1 MDLVKMLYEGIEKHG
16 FWFFIQI
23 LLLLTVA
30 GSVAIGFLYLKR
42 KLEKEKKDGNNV
54 TVNVNIDKD
63 TDDEHHHDD
72 HTHVTEHSWKQLL
85 GHSFFRSVQKMMNYE
100 IQHIEIKERLRRA
113 IFRDFLL
120 IIFTVY
126 HDKIRSFV
134 TSGNM
139 DQMSSELFHSKLHSL
154 VTEIIQEYERIAI
167 KEKIPDVVVAKFNKW
182 HRDKTEVMYR
192 FVDDVCEADDWYVS
206 NSVKFYSFLN
216 QMTSILD
223 LTLIDSR
230 KTLIHLNGELD
241 KIEYKG
247 IISEKISK
255 HHYDDSGVQ
264 PAFGGSDG
272 K

>member
-1 MDLVKMLYEGIEKHG
+1 MELFKLLYEGIEKHG
-16 FWFFIQI
+16 FWFFIQ
-23 LLLLTVA
+23 LLILLTVA
-30 GSVAIGFLYLKR
+30 AGIAIAFLYLK
-42 KLEKEKKDGNNV
+42 KKVEKEKKESNNV
-54 TVNVNIDKD
+54 VVNVNVDH
-63 TDDEHHHDD
+63 EHEHETLPGLLVNHPD
-72 HTHVTEHSWKQLL
+72 HNWKQLL
-85 GHSFFRSVQKMMNYE
+85 GHSFFRSVQKMINYE

-126 HDKIRSFV
+126 HDKIRNFV

-139 DQMSSELFHSKLHSL
+139 DQMSSELFHNKLHSL
-154 VTEIIQEYERIAI
+154 VTEIIQEYERLAI
-167 KEKIPDVVVAKFNKW
+167 REKIPEAVITKYNKW
-182 HRDKTEVMYR
+182 HQDKTEVIYR

-223 LTLIDSR
+223 LTLIDAR
-230 KTLIHLNGELD
+230 KTLVHLNGELD

-247 IISEKISK
+247 ITSEKRSI
-255 HHYDDSGVQ
+255 HHDESGTQ
-264 PAFGGSDG
+264 PVYGGSHG